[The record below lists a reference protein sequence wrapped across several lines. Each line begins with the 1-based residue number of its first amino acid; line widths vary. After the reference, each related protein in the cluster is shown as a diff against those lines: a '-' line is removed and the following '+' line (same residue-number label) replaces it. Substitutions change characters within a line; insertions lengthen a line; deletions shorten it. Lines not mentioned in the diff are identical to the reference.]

1 MLIINTLI
9 TLLSS
14 IVTVLSQSDL
24 NSDSPSLISN
34 ISSSTVLNQTNTNN
48 DTVANLLINP
58 AQYLVLQ
65 FAATVL
71 VKNIQVIF

>member
-14 IVTVLSQSDL
+14 IVTVLSQSDH
-24 NSDSPSLISN
+24 NSDSPSLINN